1 MLRSLTRNKRR
12 GSWPEFPHIDNT
24 EKGGFYTV
32 MSENDLMILDVVRNL
47 EKTAGKAPCKKT
59 LQKIVYL
66 LEEARAGPKFDYTI
80 HFYGPYSADLDY
92 EVQSLASQGI
102 LNINYTDY
110 GHLISA
116 SVEGENVGD
125 TLSRRGKEIVSN
137 FGTETPSKLELV
149 ATTLFVQRA
158 KKSTDAAQILPGV
171 KKIKGSKYSDREIR
185 EAIDELHNQNYF

>member
-1 MLRSLTRNKRR
+1 
-12 GSWPEFPHIDNT
+12 
-24 EKGGFYTV
+24 
-32 MSENDLMILDVVRNL
+32 MSGNDLMILDIVRSL
-47 EKTAGKAPCKKT
+47 ERAAGKAPCKKT

-66 LEEARAGPKFDYTI
+66 LEEAGAGPEFDYTI

-116 SVEGENVGD
+116 GVEGENGWD

-171 KKIKGSKYSDREIR
+171 KKIKGAKYSDREIR
-185 EAIDELHNQNYF
+185 EAIDELHSQNYF